1 MTLLGLHPLDV
12 AILLGYLIVI
22 IWIGKRV
29 GAQTRDRAEFFL
41 AGRRLGKF
49 YQFFL
54 NFGTSTN
61 ADQAVAVLVV
71 GAGRSHVLG
80 RDGVEGLDLVGG
92 GKFLEHPCERQW

>member
-61 ADQAVAVLVV
+61 AD
-71 GAGRSHVLG
+71 
-80 RDGVEGLDLVGG
+80 
-92 GKFLEHPCERQW
+92 